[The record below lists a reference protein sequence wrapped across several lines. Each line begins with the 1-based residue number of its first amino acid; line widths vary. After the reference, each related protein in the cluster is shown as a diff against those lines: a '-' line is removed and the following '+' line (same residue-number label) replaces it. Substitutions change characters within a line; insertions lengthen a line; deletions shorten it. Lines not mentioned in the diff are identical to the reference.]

1 MSNEQG
7 RFVWYDLTTTD
18 PAAAKAF
25 YSHVVGWTTEDV
37 PMPGGT
43 YTLLKVDGIQVGG
56 ITALPTDGQGRKPS
70 WSGYVT
76 VADVDASARSVQKLG
91 GSICLQATDIPNV
104 GRFAVVADPQGAR
117 FNLFKAARS
126 GQPPPP
132 PTQPARIGWHEL
144 HASDWKQA
152 WTFYSELLGWRKGD
166 AMDMGAMGTYQ
177 LFTVGDVAV
186 GGMFNSPAA
195 SSERYW
201 LYYARVGGI
210 DAAAERAT
218 TSGGKICHGP
228 VEVPGGD
235 WIVQAN
241 DPQGAAFA
249 LVGPR
254 G

>member
-7 RFVWYDLTTTD
+7 RFVWYDLATTD
-18 PAAAKAF
+18 TAAAKAF
-25 YSHVVGWTTEDV
+25 YWNVVGWKAEDV
-37 PMPGGT
+37 SMPGGT
-43 YTLLKVDGIQVGG
+43 YTLLKMDGIQVGG
-56 ITALPTDGQGRKPS
+56 IRALPKDGQGGKPS

-76 VADVDASARSVQKLG
+76 VSDVDAAAQTVQKLG
-91 GSICLQATDIPNV
+91 GSICVPPTDIPNV

-132 PTQPARIGWHEL
+132 TQPGRIGWHEL
-144 HASDWKQA
+144 HASDWQQA
-152 WTFYSELLGWRKGD
+152 WPFYADLLGWRKGD

-177 LFTVGDVAV
+177 LFVVDDVAV

-195 SSERYW
+195 SAERYW
-201 LYYARVGGI
+201 LYYARIGGV
-210 DAAAERAT
+210 DAAAERVT
-218 TSGGKICHGP
+218 MSGGKVCRAP

-241 DPQGAAFA
+241 DPQGAPFA